1 MQRTAFGTGFEWRT
15 EGAFEVEMNDPTQ
28 ATINTKQIMTSA
40 SSSPAFNSYVVLS
53 PAAGTITH
61 DAVNPITF
69 NASGTPQSPQWSL
82 NALGAGFTLKTPGLY
97 RFEWGFNNNGAN
109 SSFFLAH
116 LINAAQF
123 ITEQWAT
130 SATPLVGVQDSHL
143 FNYSVNKTTSSAT
156 LDAHTFTLAGAT
168 AADANTTIGL
178 IGLNIIFLPTAATF
192 SPH

>member
-15 EGAFEVEMNDPTQ
+15 EGAFEIEMNDPTQ
-28 ATINTKQIMTSA
+28 ATINAKQVMTSA
-40 SSSPAFNSYVVLS
+40 SSSPTNNFYVVLS

-69 NASGTPQSPQWSL
+69 NASATAQSPQWSL

-116 LINAAQF
+116 LINAVQF

-130 SATPLVGVQDSHL
+130 SATPLAGVQNSHL
-143 FNYSVNKTTSSAT
+143 FSYTVNKTTSSAT

-178 IGLNIIFLPTAATF
+178 IGLNIIYLPTAATF